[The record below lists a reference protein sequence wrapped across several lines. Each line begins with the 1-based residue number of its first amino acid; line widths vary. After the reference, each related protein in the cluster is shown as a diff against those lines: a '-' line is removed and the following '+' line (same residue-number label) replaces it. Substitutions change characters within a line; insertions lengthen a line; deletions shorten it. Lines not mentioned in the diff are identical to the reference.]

1 MKLSDKQLRRIL
13 REVMEGCGCAGCE
26 DQGDHDSL
34 HSAVDSLMKD
44 NDPMIAGHGGK
55 ARMARGHLYHIA
67 KRAQSLHDR
76 FDDDDE
82 LPEWVQS
89 KLAVAEAMVNS
100 VYDHMDYKLHK
111 HETGSLSE
119 LRTIVREAA
128 MPDYEDDFMGPPL
141 PDELPTE
148 VDADEDGTPDHDPA
162 SGTSSGTH
170 STHTLPD
177 VVPPDATVPAPEDDL
192 WSRLKDR
199 FTPSEETVGNLKRA
213 GKGLALVGG
222 AAGAAAAARHAQASQ
237 RKKARKEYNK

>member
-1 MKLSDKQLRRIL
+1 
-13 REVMEGCGCAGCE
+13 MEGCGCAGCE

-44 NDPMIAGHGGK
+44 SDPMIAGHGGK

-119 LRTIVREAA
+119 LHTIVREAA
-128 MPDYEDDFMGPPL
+128 MPDYEDDFMGPKL
-141 PDELPTE
+141 PDELDLE

-177 VVPPDATVPAPEDDL
+177 VAPPDATVPTPDDDL

-199 FTPSEETVGNLKRA
+199 FTPSEETVGNLKQA
-213 GKGLALVGG
+213 GKGLALAGG
-222 AAGAAAAARHAQASQ
+222 AAGAAAAVRHAQASQ

>member
-1 MKLSDKQLRRIL
+1 MKLSDRQLRKIL
-13 REVMEGCGCAGCE
+13 REVMEGCGCAGCD

-44 NDPMIAGHGGK
+44 SDPMIAGHGGK

-76 FDDDDE
+76 FDDEDE

-111 HETGSLSE
+111 HETGGLSE
-119 LRTIVREAA
+119 LHAIVREAA
-128 MPDYEDDFMGPPL
+128 MPDYEDYGPVATPE
-141 PDELPTE
+141 ELAASQVGADE
-148 VDADEDGTPDHDPA
+148 VDADEDGAPDHDPA

-177 VVPPDATVPAPEDDL
+177 ATADEPEADL

-199 FTPSEETVGNLKRA
+199 FTPSEETVGNLRQA
-213 GKGLALVGG
+213 GKGLALAGG
-222 AAGAAAAARHAQASQ
+222 AAGAAAAVRHAQTSQ